1 MEWEVFRSAPP
12 PEKNM
17 PTVNVIALTLLIIGG
32 LNWGLVGLLD
42 FDLVANIF
50 GSGTTLARV
59 VYGLVGVAALYSLTL
74 IPTVL
79 DPRHRLA

>member
-1 MEWEVFRSAPP
+1 
-12 PEKNM
+12 M
-17 PTVNVIALTLLIIGG
+17 PTLKVIALVLLIIGG

-42 FDLVANIF
+42 LDLVANIF
-50 GSGTTLARV
+50 GPGSTLARV

>member
-12 PEKNM
+12 PENNM

-50 GSGTTLARV
+50 GAGTILARV